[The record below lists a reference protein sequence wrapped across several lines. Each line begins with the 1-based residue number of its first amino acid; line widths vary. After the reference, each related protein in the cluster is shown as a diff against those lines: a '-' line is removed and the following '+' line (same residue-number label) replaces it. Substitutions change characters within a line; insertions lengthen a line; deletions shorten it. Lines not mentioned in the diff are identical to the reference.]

1 MEKQVDNVIIDT
13 GVILLYFV
21 IIILAG
27 YFVSR
32 RHSKDSADE
41 FLTGGRYLN
50 WFKTGLTLIAMS
62 IDTGIMGVAGIGF
75 VWGLA
80 IHPNAVNLWVSAPIA
95 AMFLIPIYWKTKI
108 VTTPELLE
116 KRFNVASRA
125 FFSVIMAVYN
135 VIIMGTSIYLGGL
148 ILSEVFGWN
157 LQISS
162 IAIIG
167 VVGLYVLM
175 GGMKT
180 VLSINIYQSVFIV
193 LTLITVGI
201 MSVVQVGGFSEFIA
215 IKEISRSGAEL
226 VSTKLPRDFNLFS
239 KLWYP
244 SPSGFVWASMAG
256 SAWIAC
262 NFAMVQR
269 LLAAKS
275 EKHAQKAILFTGA
288 GHVFTFFIA
297 YVVGVSMRVL
307 SPETLPDK
315 SYITAIMNFFPVGVR
330 GLLIAGLIAS
340 LISTID
346 GLLTSTGTLITK
358 DIYLRFVNPNSSD
371 RRTKNFTRI
380 IQGTAITVAVFLI
393 LPFALKSEIITGFIQ
408 GLVADLFG
416 VVIALFL
423 VGIFSTRAT
432 SKAAFTSMIIG
443 ITATVILDIYTD
455 INFVNIGV
463 FSFTI
468 TTLLIIILSFFE
480 KPKTKE
486 ELKNLT
492 VFTLEGTKAPWVG
505 LKSWPRLGY
514 WIIII
519 AAGWWSLTYLWEW
532 LISNH

>member
-1 MEKQVDNVIIDT
+1 MIDA
-13 GVILLYFV
+13 GVVLLYF
-21 IIILAG
+21 IIILLAG
-27 YFVSR
+27 YFISKK
-32 RHSKDSADE
+32 HSKDSADD
-41 FLTGGRYLN
+41 FLTGGKYLN

-80 IHPNAVNLWVSAPIA
+80 IQPNAVNLWVSAPIA
-95 AMFLIPIYWKTKI
+95 AMFLIPIYWRTKI

-116 KRFNVASRA
+116 KRFNVSSRA
-125 FFSVIMAVYN
+125 FFSIIMVVYN
-135 VIIMGTSIYLGGL
+135 VIILGTSIYLGGL
-148 ILSEVFGWN
+148 ILSEVFNWN

-162 IAIIG
+162 ITIIA
-167 VVGLYVLM
+167 VVGLYVMM

-193 LTLITVGI
+193 LTLLTVGV
-201 MSVVQVGGFSEFIA
+201 MCVVQVGGISGFLA
-215 IKEISRSGAEL
+215 IKELSRSGTEL
-226 VSTKLPRDFNLFS
+226 VSTKLPWDLNLFS

-244 SPSGFVWASMAG
+244 APSGYIWASMAG

-269 LLAAKS
+269 LLAAKN
-275 EKHAQKAILFTGA
+275 EKHAQMAILFTGA

-297 YVVGVSMRVL
+297 YLIGVSMKVL
-307 SPETLPDK
+307 SPQILPDK
-315 SYITAIMNFFPVGVR
+315 SYITAIMDFFPVGIR

-346 GLLTSTGTLITK
+346 GLLTSTSTLVTK
-358 DIYLRFVNPNSSD
+358 DIYLRFVNPGSTD
-371 RRTKNFTRI
+371 KQTKTFIRI
-380 IQGTAITVAVFLI
+380 VQGIVIAIAIFLI

-432 SKAAFTSMIIG
+432 PKAAFAAMVIG
-443 ITATVILDIYTD
+443 IIATVFLDIFSN
-455 INFVNIGV
+455 INFVNIGIFSFVFTTFLVIV
-463 FSFTI
+463 FS
-468 TTLLIIILSFFE
+468 LFE
-480 KPKTKE
+480 KPKTKG

-492 VFTLEGTKAPWVG
+492 IFTLESTKKPWVG
-505 LKSWPRLGY
+505 LKSWPKLGV
-514 WIIII
+514 WIIAII
-519 AAGWWSLTYLWEW
+519 IFWWGFSFLWEW
-532 LISNH
+532 LVKIN